1 MGIWT
6 GFLLPLF
13 PSPSIFLDH
22 PSTWTR
28 PPLQIQRGLY
38 YLKECFLFPPV
49 ADMTPHHSPN
59 QTPTCLFGHWLLP
72 RFLWSPF
79 SSGNCLLGFLLD
91 FTAAAAFSA
100 TIQEPRETLE
110 SRSAGVSSEGIE
122 LWGSSCVAETTAPP
136 PCLYSPN
143 QCTHAQLSNAGTFM
157 YMYCFLWDA
166 RVGRVS
172 TP

>member
-1 MGIWT
+1 M
-6 GFLLPLF
+6 FLLPLF

-28 PPLQIQRGLY
+28 PPLQIQHGLY

-79 SSGNCLLGFLLD
+79 SSGNRLLGLLD
-91 FTAAAAFSA
+91 FTAAAAFSV
-100 TIQEPRETLE
+100 TIQEPWETLE

-122 LWGSSCVAETTAPP
+122 LWDSSCVADTTY
-136 PCLYSPN
+136 CLTTLSLLAKPV
-143 QCTHAQLSNAGTFM
+143 HACPTFK
-157 YMYCFLWDA
+157 CRHFHVLFS
-166 RVGRVS
+166 VGCQS
-172 TP
+172 WQGKYT